1 MKKKLSLLLALL
13 LIAVTGA
20 WADTVVLST
29 PSESVATLSDAN
41 GIVTIADGSGNT
53 GIQQGSGSYK
63 MTYGETAYVPMK
75 LSGSRNF
82 TLSYKE
88 GVTISKVTLLAMSN
102 GDAEGTV
109 GAGDGD
115 ATSLGT
121 FPVRN
126 ADGNCLTVEITGK
139 TGLRG
144 SRQFLALIVVEY
156 STTAPSL
163 KATPDALTFALNPNL
178 TTKTQTFTL
187 TGQNLTNGEY
197 ALEVPNLAGLTVA
210 PASFT
215 VADGKVNQEISVTYA
230 STEDVAKATTDI
242 TAKVGDMTA
251 SVAVT
256 YQSRATAY
264 TQSTISEAATWD
276 WSKLSETVELTD
288 ASNPTKTDEFLLA
301 DLDDRINFTE
311 AFGDAKAI
319 VMKDMQ
325 FPSRAGYAQGNI
337 IKFKT
342 SVAGTIAVDFSNTG
356 GGDRPDRYLNVN
368 GVNTEFKSNST
379 TTVNA
384 TGIAV
389 PAGEVIL
396 KGNMVK
402 ADAEGGFEPNMLRWY
417 KITFTPK
424 AEGGE
429 EPASNW
435 KDIKADLTQLQDLA
449 TESNV
454 YIKVAEDGSISKT
467 ENAEEANATLKGKWH
482 GTAYG
487 WSNFTASVPV
497 EGCVKITYATHDY
510 GNDIVVTNEAGAEV
524 AKFNTKGAKWSSD
537 HNNVVSTY
545 YRINKPTTLHFSKA
559 NYNPYFA
566 VEAIAE
572 ADLPAEV
579 PNYTVTFAAGEGTGV
594 APATLEVEA
603 GSKITAPKNYYLYK
617 EGYTL
622 TGWSDGTQTYA
633 VGAEITPETDMTLT
647 AVFTEN
653 EVSLADRT
661 AAVIISYDLG
671 GYNDNPKY
679 KFEGN
684 TGIIVTQATVAGKSI
699 DVKVDVDATGGK
711 FAHNGSGW
719 HQVNTGTKVTVPS
732 AKDATITVKTYNNA
746 NALKFGETAA
756 EADQDPATFKATA
769 EDATLVI
776 EQTAN
781 GYWNA
786 LTITLPALE
795 NGGGEEPHD
804 PVILTWD
811 YSEKDIP
818 TESPA
823 DGLYFAS
830 YVNDAAGTNNGMH
843 GVKLNSSGWAYF
855 EKPAVAG
862 KLTLT
867 FGNRKSADA
876 YEVNVSKG
884 TLNADGKTATKGDL
898 IGTVAVTESP
908 GTGSIE
914 LPADVTGVYI
924 DRKTGAEGVL
934 QKIVF
939 KETVARTFVDFE
951 IPYATLT
958 ADGYTGAGLP
968 TGVSFSGS
976 FHDKQHGYQNATM
989 VVPVDGTVKFTIS
1002 GCQYGGSFP
1011 VKNATGE
1018 TLATLDQK
1026 SAGCYDAGG
1035 TVTYFYIGNA
1045 TTLTFGPIQYLSYFK
1060 AEATDVQEVTIT
1072 YKDQNGNVLG
1082 KKTVFEGETLGEVP
1096 YTEADLTIPEGEKFR
1111 GWVYTSGVK
1120 VKATDVVT
1128 GNVSVNASVTPIET
1142 APETG
1147 SMQTYDLTKATF
1159 YPEDHENFNVEGGSY
1174 YNNHGFTFNAEG
1186 SFQVAVSS
1194 KAQIVL
1200 SLCQYG
1206 NGTTITVKD
1215 PSGNVIREDVPA
1227 KADTDGGTTAINYE
1241 GEAGML
1247 TFTFA
1252 AQSYLHSVKVYN
1264 VSEFIEK
1271 DETSG
1276 YYIVPAGDAAGL
1288 VLALNQ
1294 AASNPNSKIF
1304 LPNGTYDFGEA
1315 VLTGISGT
1323 NVSIIGQDADKTIIV
1338 NAPPVSMEGL
1348 EKADLFLNTSTGLYL
1363 QDVTL
1368 KNDLD
1373 YYTAGTGRA
1382 AVLHDKGTKTICKNV
1397 KMLSYQDTYYSH
1409 KVGGVYYFEG
1419 GEVHGTVDYMCGNGR
1434 VYFNEV
1440 KIVNEKRSSATMSAN
1455 SELYVYNNCVVE
1467 NNADAY
1473 NFGRAWSDHP
1483 VCIWLNTTLNDPDKL
1498 VNTRW
1503 NLTGINCDYSIAGE
1517 YGTKNA
1523 SGTDITPE
1531 SNTVTFTKENTT
1543 LNTILTADQAA
1554 TYTMEYT
1561 LGEWAATAQAETKQV
1576 EAPSDAKLENGT
1588 ITWTAAAGA
1597 TAYAIFKDGELLGIV
1612 DAETTSFVVE
1622 DNEAATRRAE
1632 GAAPVYTIRV
1642 ANGRGGFGEARTVT
1656 DATAIEKVKADEND
1670 KGNLPTY
1677 NLNGQRVD
1685 SSYKGVVIK
1694 NGKKVIV
1701 K

>member
-1 MKKKLSLLLALL
+1 MDAEAETIFSATVTATSDQSFNSGTTEINSDQATIVGGKMYAISGQTSAKN
-13 LIAVTGA
+13 LIAKQSNKYYFCITNNNTYFKVELDKALAVGDVISA
-20 WADTVVLST
+20 A
-29 PSESVATLSDAN
+29 
-41 GIVTIADGSGNT
+41 GSGGVKNGLNKGLWVST
-53 GIQQGSGSYK
+53 TDGYPSAAPDCVGTNATDGIHDD
-63 MTYGETAYVPMK
+63 
-75 LSGSRNF
+75 L
-82 TLSYKE
+82 LSYTVTE
-88 GVTISKVTLLAMSN
+88 GSEYV
-102 GDAEGTV
+102 
-109 GAGDGD
+109 
-115 ATSLGT
+115 
-121 FPVRN
+121 
-126 ADGNCLTVEITGK
+126 GK
-139 TGLRG
+139 TTLYIYRSAG
-144 SRQFLALIVVEY
+144 ATEY
-156 STTAPSL
+156 FNDFKITRAAS
-163 KATPDALTFALNPNL
+163 
-178 TTKTQTFTL
+178 
-187 TGQNLTNGEY
+187 GE
-197 ALEVPNLAGLTVA
+197 
-210 PASFT
+210 
-215 VADGKVNQEISVTYA
+215 
-230 STEDVAKATTDI
+230 
-242 TAKVGDMTA
+242 
-251 SVAVT
+251 
-256 YQSRATAY
+256 
-264 TQSTISEAATWD
+264 
-276 WSKLSETVELTD
+276 
-288 ASNPTKTDEFLLA
+288 
-301 DLDDRINFTE
+301 
-311 AFGDAKAI
+311 
-319 VMKDMQ
+319 
-325 FPSRAGYAQGNI
+325 
-337 IKFKT
+337 
-342 SVAGTIAVDFSNTG
+342 G
-356 GGDRPDRYLNVN
+356 GG
-368 GVNTEFKSNST
+368 
-379 TTVNA
+379 
-384 TGIAV
+384 
-389 PAGEVIL
+389 
-396 KGNMVK
+396 
-402 ADAEGGFEPNMLRWY
+402 EGGGTS
-417 KITFTPK
+417 TFR
-424 AEGGE
+424 
-429 EPASNW
+429 
-435 KDIKADLTQLQDLA
+435 DIKADLTLLQALA

-454 YIKVAEDGSISKT
+454 YIKVAEDGTISQT
-467 ENAEEANATLKGKWH
+467 DNAEEAAATLKGKWH
-482 GTAYG
+482 GTSYG

-497 EGCVKITYATHDY
+497 QGTVKITYATHDY
-510 GNDIVVTNEAGAEV
+510 GNDIVVTNDAGTEV
-524 AKFNTKGAKWSSD
+524 AKLNTKGAKWSND
-537 HNNVVSTY
+537 HSNVISTY
-545 YRINKPTTLHFSKA
+545 YRINEPTTLHFSNA

-566 VEAIAE
+566 VEAIDP
-572 ADLPAEV
+572 ADIPAETTKY
-579 PNYTVTFAAGEGTGV
+579 NVTFVAGEGVTGT
-594 APATLEVEA
+594 APAAVEVEA

-622 TGWSDGTQTYA
+622 TAWSDGTTTYTI
-633 VGAEITPETDMTLT
+633 GSEITPEADMTLT

-653 EVSLADRT
+653 KTSLAERT
-661 AAVIISYDLG
+661 AAVIINYELG
-671 GYNDNPKY
+671 GYSDDPKY

-684 TGIIVTQATVAGKSI
+684 TGILVTQATIGDQSI
-699 DVKVDVDATGGK
+699 DVKVDVDATSGK

-719 HQVNTGTKVTVPS
+719 HQVNAGTKVTVPS
-732 AKDATITVKTYNNA
+732 AKDATIAVSTYND
-746 NALKFGETAA
+746 ETATSM
-756 EADQDPATFKATA
+756 TFAGNNGTVNNKVVSYTATA
-769 EDATLVI
+769 EDATCEIAQV
-776 EQTAN
+776 AN
-781 GYWNA
+781 NYWNK
-786 LTITLPALE
+786 LTITLPAPE
-795 NGGGEEPHD
+795 NGGGGEQPHD
-804 PVILTWD
+804 PVVLTWD
-811 YSEKDIP
+811 YTETDIP
-818 TESPA
+818 TESPVN
-823 DGLYFAS
+823 GLYFAS

-939 KETVARTFVDFE
+939 KETVPRTFVDFE

-968 TGVSFSGS
+968 TGVSFSGT

-1011 VKNATGE
+1011 VKNAAGE

-1215 PSGNVIREDVPA
+1215 PKGNVIREDVPA
-1227 KADTDGGTTAINYE
+1227 KADADGGTTAINYE

-1498 VNTRW
+1498 ASTRW

-1554 TYTMEYT
+1554 SYTMEYT
-1561 LGEWAATAQAETKQV
+1561 LGEWASTAQAETKQV

-1588 ITWTAAAGA
+1588 ISWTAAAGA

-1622 DNEAATRRAE
+1622 DNEAAARRAE
-1632 GAAPVYTIRV
+1632 GDAPVYTIRV
-1642 ANGRGGFGEARTVT
+1642 ANGRGGFGEARVIS
-1656 DATAIEKVKADEND
+1656 DATGIQKVNADE
-1670 KGNLPTY
+1670 
-1677 NLNGQRVD
+1677 LNGQVVYDLQGRRVEKANHGV
-1685 SSYKGVVIK
+1685 YIVNGRKVVIK
-1694 NGKKVIV
+1694 
-1701 K
+1701 

>member
-1 MKKKLSLLLALL
+1 MKKKLSLMMISFLGLAGFVFAAAFEPTNATETIYLTQENINAQDYL
-13 LIAVTGA
+13 SVSKEQWSSEKTYDGVTGKYFNMSST
-20 WADTVVLST
+20 DRLLNITVKGVSKFEVFVQNTNANRDYHITVGNESAKTITHTGNKIESSGEIETGTTDEVTITLGGAGSSVYPVKIVLTKAENSSDPTLSVSPNTIEFALT
-29 PSESVATLSDAN
+29 PSKT
-41 GIVTIADGSGNT
+41 
-53 GIQQGSGSYK
+53 K
-63 MTYGETAYVPMK
+63 
-75 LSGSRNF
+75 
-82 TLSYKE
+82 
-88 GVTISKVTLLAMSN
+88 
-102 GDAEGTV
+102 AE
-109 GAGDGD
+109 
-115 ATSLGT
+115 
-121 FPVRN
+121 
-126 ADGNCLTVEITGK
+126 E
-139 TGLRG
+139 
-144 SRQFLALIVVEY
+144 
-156 STTAPSL
+156 
-163 KATPDALTFALNPNL
+163 
-178 TTKTQTFTL
+178 TFTL
-187 TGQNLTNGEY
+187 TGKNLTDGTYN
-197 ALEVPNLAGLTVA
+197 LTVPNLAGLTIA
-210 PASFT
+210 PTSFT
-215 VADGKVNQEISVTYA
+215 VTDGAVEQQFTVTYE
-230 STEDVAKATTDI
+230 STADVAKATTDI
-242 TAKVGDMTA
+242 TATVGDLSA

-256 YQSRATAY
+256 YQSRATAN
-264 TQSTISEAATWD
+264 TQTTVSEAATWD
-276 WSKLSETVELTD
+276 WSQLTETVQLT
-288 ASNPTKTDEFLLA
+288 AETTPKQTEEFLLA

-311 AFGDAKAI
+311 GFGDASAI

-325 FPSRAGYAQGNI
+325 YPSRGGYAQGNI

-342 SVAGTIAVDFSNTG
+342 SVAGTIDVDFSNTG
-356 GGDRPDRYLNVN
+356 GSRPYRYLYVN
-368 GVNTEFKSNST
+368 GEPTTFKSGDGNKVS
-379 TTVNA
+379 A
-384 TGIAV
+384 TNIEVA
-389 PAGEVIL
+389 AGDIEL
-396 KGNMVK
+396 KGYIPDNTDPQTRDG
-402 ADAEGGFEPNMLRWY
+402 DAVGDAMLRWY
-417 KITFTPK
+417 KISFTPK
-424 AEGGE
+424 
-429 EPASNW
+429 
-435 KDIKADLTQLQDLA
+435 
-449 TESNV
+449 
-454 YIKVAEDGSISKT
+454 
-467 ENAEEANATLKGKWH
+467 
-482 GTAYG
+482 
-487 WSNFTASVPV
+487 
-497 EGCVKITYATHDY
+497 
-510 GNDIVVTNEAGAEV
+510 
-524 AKFNTKGAKWSSD
+524 
-537 HNNVVSTY
+537 
-545 YRINKPTTLHFSKA
+545 
-559 NYNPYFA
+559 
-566 VEAIAE
+566 
-572 ADLPAEV
+572 
-579 PNYTVTFAAGEGTGV
+579 
-594 APATLEVEA
+594 
-603 GSKITAPKNYYLYK
+603 
-617 EGYTL
+617 
-622 TGWSDGTQTYA
+622 
-633 VGAEITPETDMTLT
+633 TD
-647 AVFTEN
+647 
-653 EVSLADRT
+653 
-661 AAVIISYDLG
+661 
-671 GYNDNPKY
+671 
-679 KFEGN
+679 
-684 TGIIVTQATVAGKSI
+684 
-699 DVKVDVDATGGK
+699 
-711 FAHNGSGW
+711 
-719 HQVNTGTKVTVPS
+719 
-732 AKDATITVKTYNNA
+732 
-746 NALKFGETAA
+746 
-756 EADQDPATFKATA
+756 
-769 EDATLVI
+769 
-776 EQTAN
+776 EQ
-781 GYWNA
+781 
-786 LTITLPALE
+786 
-795 NGGGEEPHD
+795 GGEEPHD
-804 PVILTWD
+804 PVVLTWD

-818 TESPA
+818 TESPV

-867 FGNRKSADA
+867 FGNRKTADT

-914 LPADVTGVYI
+914 LPTDVTGIYI

-939 KETVARTFVDFE
+939 KETVPRTFVDFE

-958 ADGYTGAGLP
+958 ADGYSGADLP

-976 FHDKQHGYQNATM
+976 FHDKQHGYQNATL

-1011 VKNATGE
+1011 VKNAAGE
-1018 TLATLDQK
+1018 TLATLDQE

-1035 TVTYFYIGNA
+1035 TVTYFYIGDA
-1045 TTLTFGPIQYLSYFK
+1045 TTLTFGPIQFLSYFK

-1082 KKTVFEGETLGEVP
+1082 KKTVYEGETLGEIP
-1096 YTEADLTIPEGEKFR
+1096 YTEADLTIEEGNKFR

-1142 APETG
+1142 TPETG
-1147 SMQTYDLTKATF
+1147 TIQTYDLTKATF

-1174 YNNHGFTFNAEG
+1174 YNNHGFTFDAEG
-1186 SFQVAVSS
+1186 TFQVAVSS

-1206 NGTTITVKD
+1206 NGTTIKVTD
-1215 PSGNVIREDVPA
+1215 PKGNVIREDVPA
-1227 KADTDGGTTAINYE
+1227 KADTDGGMTAITYE

-1276 YYIVPAGDAAGL
+1276 YYIIPAGDAAGL

-1382 AVLHDKGTKTICKNV
+1382 AVLHDKGTQTICKNV

-1498 VNTRW
+1498 ISTRW

-1517 YGTKNA
+1517 YGTKDANG
-1523 SGTDITPE
+1523 SDITPE

-1543 LNTILTADQAA
+1543 LNTILSADQAA
-1554 TYTMEYT
+1554 TYTIEYT
-1561 LGEWAATAQAETKQV
+1561 LGDWAATAQAETKQV
-1576 EAPSDAKLENGT
+1576 EAPSDVKLENGT

-1612 DAETTSFVVE
+1612 DAETTSFAVE
-1622 DNEAATRRAE
+1622 NGDTDSEAAARRAE
-1632 GAAPVYTIRV
+1632 GDTPEYTIRV
-1642 ANGRGGFGEARTVT
+1642 ANGRGGFGEPREITVVT
-1656 DATAIEKVKADEND
+1656 GINKVNADVND
-1670 KGNLPTY
+1670 EGNLPTY

-1701 K
+1701 R

>member
-1 MKKKLSLLLALL
+1 MKYKFLRMSLLSAFAILFGGAALGAL
-13 LIAVTGA
+13 MGAETETIFSATVKATSDQSFSNGTTEITSDQATIAGGKMYAISGQSSAKNLIAAKSKVYYFSMTNNNTYFKVELDKALAVGDVITADALGGVKKDNDGNVTGTKGI
-20 WADTVVLST
+20 WVST
-29 PSESVATLSDAN
+29 SDSYPSEAPACAGTSETESIVEGILNYTITEGSEYVGKTTLYIYRAIGATEYFNNFKITRASSGDEGGSDEGGSDTAEFQDFEITNAQMSGEFDASTLPTGVTFSGTQRNDNHGYGAVTLKVPVTGSVKFTFGGCQYANQTFTVKNEAGETLETLDPH
-41 GIVTIADGSGNT
+41 TEKCYHQDGST
-53 GIQQGSGSYK
+53 ITYEYK
-63 MTYGETAYVPMK
+63 GE
-75 LSGSRNF
+75 
-82 TLSYKE
+82 
-88 GVTISKVTLLAMSN
+88 
-102 GDAEGTV
+102 
-109 GAGDGD
+109 
-115 ATSLGT
+115 ATT
-121 FPVRN
+121 
-126 ADGNCLTVEITGK
+126 
-139 TGLRG
+139 
-144 SRQFLALIVVEY
+144 
-156 STTAPSL
+156 
-163 KATPDALTFALNPNL
+163 LTFATIQYLPYFKAEAIPEEPAEFQDFEITNAQMSGEFDASTLPTGVTFSGTQRNDNHGYGAVTL
-178 TTKTQTFTL
+178 KVPVTGSVKFTFGGCQYANQTFT
-187 TGQNLTNGEY
+187 
-197 ALEVPNLAGLTVA
+197 
-210 PASFT
+210 
-215 VADGKVNQEISVTYA
+215 
-230 STEDVAKATTDI
+230 
-242 TAKVGDMTA
+242 
-251 SVAVT
+251 
-256 YQSRATAY
+256 
-264 TQSTISEAATWD
+264 
-276 WSKLSETVELTD
+276 
-288 ASNPTKTDEFLLA
+288 
-301 DLDDRINFTE
+301 
-311 AFGDAKAI
+311 
-319 VMKDMQ
+319 
-325 FPSRAGYAQGNI
+325 
-337 IKFKT
+337 
-342 SVAGTIAVDFSNTG
+342 
-356 GGDRPDRYLNVN
+356 
-368 GVNTEFKSNST
+368 
-379 TTVNA
+379 
-384 TGIAV
+384 
-389 PAGEVIL
+389 
-396 KGNMVK
+396 VK
-402 ADAEGGFEPNMLRWY
+402 
-417 KITFTPK
+417 
-424 AEGGE
+424 
-429 EPASNW
+429 
-435 KDIKADLTQLQDLA
+435 
-449 TESNV
+449 
-454 YIKVAEDGSISKT
+454 
-467 ENAEEANATLKGKWH
+467 
-482 GTAYG
+482 
-487 WSNFTASVPV
+487 
-497 EGCVKITYATHDY
+497 
-510 GNDIVVTNEAGAEV
+510 NEAGETLATLDPKTE
-524 AKFNTKGAKWSSD
+524 KCYHQDGSSITYEYKGEA
-537 HNNVVSTY
+537 
-545 YRINKPTTLHFSKA
+545 TTLTFA
-559 NYNPYFA
+559 TIQYLPYFKA
-566 VEAIAE
+566 EAI
-572 ADLPAEV
+572 
-579 PNYTVTFAAGEGTGV
+579 
-594 APATLEVEA
+594 
-603 GSKITAPKNYYLYK
+603 K
-617 EGYTL
+617 
-622 TGWSDGTQTYA
+622 
-633 VGAEITPETDMTLT
+633 
-647 AVFTEN
+647 
-653 EVSLADRT
+653 
-661 AAVIISYDLG
+661 
-671 GYNDNPKY
+671 
-679 KFEGN
+679 
-684 TGIIVTQATVAGKSI
+684 
-699 DVKVDVDATGGK
+699 
-711 FAHNGSGW
+711 
-719 HQVNTGTKVTVPS
+719 
-732 AKDATITVKTYNNA
+732 
-746 NALKFGETAA
+746 
-756 EADQDPATFKATA
+756 
-769 EDATLVI
+769 
-776 EQTAN
+776 
-781 GYWNA
+781 
-786 LTITLPALE
+786 
-795 NGGGEEPHD
+795 EEPHD

-1120 VKATDVVT
+1120 VKTTDVVT

-1656 DATAIEKVKADEND
+1656 DATAIEKVKADEKTDWNNQMVYD
-1670 KGNLPTY
+1670 LQGR
-1677 NLNGQRVD
+1677 RVKNA
-1685 SSYKGVVIK
+1685 SKGVFII
-1694 NGKKVIV
+1694 NGHKVII